1 MKHVSSVLRKE
12 NLKKI
17 TVDDVR
23 VKGQS
28 HQLQVLFV
36 AVSRSIMH
44 STVSFGVAQRW
55 ISTIIQ
61 QMLHTPE
68 SIEAHDAQL
77 KLKTTFFIVTLT
89 FKSLGYVIFFRVIS
103 C

>member
-1 MKHVSSVLRKE
+1 MYQVFYGKKTL
-12 NLKKI
+12 KI

-23 VKGQS
+23 VKSQS

-68 SIEAHDAQL
+68 SIETQGTQTQNNFLQL
-77 KLKTTFFIVTLT
+77 H
-89 FKSLGYVIFFRVIS
+89 
-103 C
+103 

>member
-1 MKHVSSVLRKE
+1 MHQVFYCNRMRL
-12 NLKKI
+12 NI

-36 AVSRSIMH
+36 AMSRSIMH
-44 STVSFGVAQRW
+44 STVSFSVAQRW

-68 SIEAHDAQL
+68 SIKTHGIQRL
-77 KLKTTFFIVTLT
+77 K
-89 FKSLGYVIFFRVIS
+89 
-103 C
+103 